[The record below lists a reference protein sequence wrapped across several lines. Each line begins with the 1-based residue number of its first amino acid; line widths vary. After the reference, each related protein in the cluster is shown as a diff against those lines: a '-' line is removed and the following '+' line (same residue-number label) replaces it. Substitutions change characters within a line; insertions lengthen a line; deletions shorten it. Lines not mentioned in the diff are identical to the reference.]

1 MSFSYSSRLCALIL
15 SFAACCTVFAS
26 CGNAKSSDAKKSDS
40 SKAKVVTT
48 DAEDS
53 KEVTTDAQDSK
64 TVTTTAVT
72 TAPPPA
78 DPVPT
83 DPIERTIYNMSVHEK
98 VCQLFIVTPE
108 ELSDYD
114 GNITE
119 IGEGTQAALKEY
131 PVGGVILFSD
141 NLVYKDQTTA
151 LIADYQAF
159 AEQQGAQKL
168 FIAVDEEG
176 GSVARCAEKLGVTT
190 LNDMYTYRAEGTQ
203 KAYDNAKIIGSYL
216 KELGFNLDFAPVA
229 DTWSNKANTVIGT
242 RAYSDNYLETA
253 ELIPSAVN
261 GFHEG
266 GVLCTLKHFPG
277 HGDTTQDTHLGPV
290 STDKELSELESRE
303 YLAFMTGI
311 SAGADMVMASHITM
325 NSVDSLPASLSPTM
339 LQEELRNKLRFEGV
353 IVTDSLSMGAI
364 TDNYTSA
371 EAAVKAF
378 TAGADILLMPE
389 DLEEAVSGI
398 EEAVEAGTITQER
411 LDESLRRI
419 LQLKAKI

>member
-1 MSFSYSSRLCALIL
+1 M
-15 SFAACCTVFAS
+15 
-26 CGNAKSSDAKKSDS
+26 
-40 SKAKVVTT
+40 VTT

-53 KEVTTDAQDSK
+53 KDVTTDAQDSK

-108 ELSDYD
+108 ELSGYE

-119 IGEGTQAALKEY
+119 IGEGTQAALQQY

-229 DTWSNKANTVIGT
+229 DTWSNKSNTVIGT